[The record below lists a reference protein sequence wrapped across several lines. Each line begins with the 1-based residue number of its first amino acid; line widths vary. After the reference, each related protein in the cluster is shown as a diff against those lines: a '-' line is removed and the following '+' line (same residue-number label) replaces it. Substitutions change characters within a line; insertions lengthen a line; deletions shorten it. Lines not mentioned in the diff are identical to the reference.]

1 MDMHSVQCGEIKMEK
16 TPYIVKGI
24 GGFYYVKTAD
34 GIVECRAKGIFRR
47 RGVTPVAG
55 DRVRLEHEAGT
66 AVIAEILPRKNVFVR
81 PPVANVD
88 QFFIVASTVQPV
100 PSTLVIDKLS
110 AIAVDR
116 GAQPVLGITKGD
128 LYGADTLAQCYS
140 TAGFPVL
147 CVNAATGE
155 GLAPLRDM
163 LAGKLSVFSGNSGV
177 GKSTLLG
184 ALMPGCELETAEI
197 SQKLGRGRHTTREV
211 VLYEAHGGLVADT
224 PGFASLDMARAA
236 AIPKENLE
244 LAFPDITRLFGQ
256 CRFTGCSH
264 LSEVGCAV
272 REAVHRGEIARTRY
286 ESYAALYEQAK
297 EQEKR

>member
-1 MDMHSVQCGEIKMEK
+1 MNTE
-16 TPYIVKGI
+16 PYIIKGI

-34 GIVECRAKGIFRR
+34 GVVECRAKGIFRK
-47 RGVTPVAG
+47 RGITPVAG

-66 AVIAEILPRKNVFVR
+66 AVIAEVLPRKNVFVR

-88 QFFIVASTVQPV
+88 QFFIVASTVQPA

-116 GAQPVLGITKGD
+116 GAQPVLVITKGD
-128 LYGADTLAQCYS
+128 LQDAGALMQCYR

-155 GLAPLRDM
+155 RLAPLCAM

-184 ALMPGCELETAEI
+184 ALMPGQTLATGEI

-211 VLYEAHGGLVADT
+211 TLYEAHGGLVADT

-244 LAFPDITRLFGQ
+244 LAFPDIARLFGQ

-264 LSEVGCAV
+264 LTEVGCAV
-272 REAVHRGEIARTRY
+272 REAVQKGEISRTRY
-286 ESYAALYEQAK
+286 ESYAALYEEAK

>member
-66 AVIAEILPRKNVFVR
+66 AVIAEILPRRNVFVR

-116 GAQPVLGITKGD
+116 GAQPVLVITKGD
-128 LYGADTLAQCYS
+128 LYGADALAQCYT

-184 ALMPGCELETAEI
+184 ALMPGRELETAEI

-244 LAFPDITRLFGQ
+244 LAFPDIARLFGQ
-256 CRFTGCSH
+256 CRFTDCSH

-272 REAVHRGEIARTRY
+272 REAVHRGEISRTRY

>member
-1 MDMHSVQCGEIKMEK
+1 MNTE
-16 TPYIVKGI
+16 PYIIKGI

-34 GIVECRAKGIFRR
+34 GVVECRAKGIFRK
-47 RGVTPVAG
+47 RGITPVAG

-66 AVIAEILPRKNVFVR
+66 AVIAEVLPRKNVFVR

-88 QFFIVASTVQPV
+88 QFFIVASTVQPA

-116 GAQPVLGITKGD
+116 GAQPVLVITKGD
-128 LYGADTLAQCYS
+128 LQDAGALMQCYR

-155 GLAPLRDM
+155 RLAPLCAM

-184 ALMPGCELETAEI
+184 ALMPGQTLATGEI

-211 VLYEAHGGLVADT
+211 TLYEAHGGLVADT

-236 AIPKENLE
+236 AILKENLE
-244 LAFPDITRLFGQ
+244 LAFPDIARLFGQ

-264 LSEVGCAV
+264 LTEVGCAV
-272 REAVHRGEIARTRY
+272 REAVQKGEISRTRY
-286 ESYAALYEQAK
+286 ESYAALYEEAK